1 MYSDC
6 PKVKNLE
13 HCKLDSWFY
22 NGLGVAKENLGDFRG
37 ALVNY
42 NKAIEINFPNPNEEK
57 YIFFNNRGNVKYE
70 LGDEKGACKD
80 YKFASSMGDEEGADW
95 LKSEDGKWCGEMEI

>member
-1 MYSDC
+1 MYADC

-22 NGLGVAKENLGDFRG
+22 NDLGVVKENLGDFRG
-37 ALVNY
+37 ALDNY
-42 NKAIEINFPNPNEEK
+42 NKAIEINYPNPNEEK
-57 YIFFNNRGNVKYE
+57 YILFNNRGDVKYE

-80 YKFASSMGDEEGADW
+80 YKFAASIGDEEGDEW
-95 LKSEDGKWCGEMEI
+95 LKSKGGKWCGKMEF